1 MTRFQVFSKTVTSA
15 IVTVIHGERETMRNV
30 YVAIDKS
37 RDTLPVGWSREID
50 RERSKQRES
59 EIRRLLNREV
69 APFAR

>member
-1 MTRFQVFSKTVTSA
+1 
-15 IVTVIHGERETMRNV
+15 MRNV